1 LGLRLSPLT
10 EGDAQELLR
19 PLEGHVDPG
28 PYREIVLRVSCLL
41 EEFPQVERLEL
52 ELSGP
57 RVARF
62 EVALGDR

>member
-1 LGLRLSPLT
+1 
-10 EGDAQELLR
+10 
-19 PLEGHVDPG
+19 VDPG
-28 PYREIVLRVSCLL
+28 PYREIVLRVSRLL